1 MEAERD
7 REDSCKGSQIE
18 CGVNKSL
25 EIYADLR
32 ISLNDKEV
40 GISADGDAISIVS
53 SFRTLYSLS
62 GFLRCGPVAVRS
74 LDQVLRHA
82 GLTVKFKPKYLHISL
97 LGSKAN
103 RWVVSFLSFWLS

>member
-7 REDSCKGSQIE
+7 REDSCKGSQIG

-40 GISADGDAISIVS
+40 GISADGDEISIVS
-53 SFRTLYSLS
+53 RF
-62 GFLRCGPVAVRS
+62 
-74 LDQVLRHA
+74 
-82 GLTVKFKPKYLHISL
+82 
-97 LGSKAN
+97 
-103 RWVVSFLSFWLS
+103 